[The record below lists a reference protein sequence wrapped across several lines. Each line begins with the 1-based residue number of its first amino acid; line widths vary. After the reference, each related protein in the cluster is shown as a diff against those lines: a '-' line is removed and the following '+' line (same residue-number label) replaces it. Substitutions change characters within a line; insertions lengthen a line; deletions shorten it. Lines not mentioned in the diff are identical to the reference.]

1 MNTAGSEYHIGFT
14 IYVHAGSSEKPG
26 EKRNQSNADEGNP
39 SSRNKLLNALAF
51 CPRLR

>member
-26 EKRNQSNADEGNP
+26 EKRNQSNADERNTAAG
-39 SSRNKLLNALAF
+39 NKLFNAL
-51 CPRLR
+51 